1 VSYYSDWNNLV
12 FFFGNKAYISLPLR
26 DISVIHFGRKN
37 HEKEKENNGESIN
50 ETKCCWVGERINE
63 G

>member
-1 VSYYSDWNNLV
+1 V